1 MDEKS
6 FIAALEDFRSARQ
19 QAAVQE
25 LMARLTGKSVSLL
38 SFEEVRHKLRASA
51 MSERGL
57 REIPLDAIVG
67 TESRDADFTRTFLP
81 RGTASEQRWARVKTA
96 STDLNATG
104 LAPIQVYKIGEAYFV
119 RDGHHRVSVARQ
131 MGAPTISAYVTEV
144 QTRVPLTPDVQPD
157 ELIIKAEYAAFLEE
171 TGLDQLR
178 PNVDLSV
185 SQPGQ
190 YDKLRELI
198 EVHGYVAEAEQG
210 QPLGMQAAVLD
221 WYDHSYLP
229 ILAIIRE
236 RGMLRDFPGRTET
249 DLYIWLMEHSA
260 ELSAQLG
267 WEVQPQNALADLAQR
282 FSPRHP
288 GFFRQ
293 GLLRLPLPAPLADG
307 PTVGEWRKER
317 LTDRYINR
325 LFNDVLVPLSGE
337 RESWAALEQAFEIA
351 RRESSNLL
359 GLHLVADE
367 AGLNSESALAVKAEF
382 EHRCAAAGVTGK
394 LAIEVGPIG
403 DRICERA
410 VLGDL
415 VVVHLAHPPGQG
427 PLERLSSGFRAL
439 IRRCPR
445 PVLAVPGQITPMENL
460 LLAYDGSSKAKE
472 ALFVATYLVGEWRS
486 KLTIAIG
493 AETSDLKAAREFAEK
508 YLEFHE
514 ITATWVEIASPVA
527 QTLRTL
533 AEDQKMD
540 MLLMGGYGARPV
552 VEVVLGSTVDR
563 VLRETHLPTL
573 ICR

>member
-1 MDEKS
+1 MDEKN
-6 FIAALEDFRSARQ
+6 FIVALEDFRSARQ

-25 LMARLTGKSVSLL
+25 LMARLTGKSVALL
-38 SFEEVRHKLRASA
+38 SFEEVRRKLRASA

-57 REIPLDAIVG
+57 LEIPLDAIVG
-67 TESRDADFTRTFLP
+67 TESRDADFTRSFFP
-81 RGTASEQRWARVKTA
+81 RDTASEQRWARVKTA

-131 MGAPTISAYVTEV
+131 LNSPTISAYVTEV

-171 TGLDQLR
+171 TNLDQLR
-178 PNVDLSV
+178 PNVDLGV

-190 YDKLRELI
+190 YDKLREFI
-198 EVHGYVAEAEQG
+198 EVHGYVTETEQG
-210 QPLGMQAAVLD
+210 EPLKPQDAILD

-229 ILAIIRE
+229 IVTIIRE

-249 DLYIWLMEHSA
+249 DLYLWLMEHSA
-260 ELSAQLG
+260 ELSAKLG

-282 FSPRHP
+282 FSPRHT
-288 GFFRQ
+288 GLGQ
-293 GLLRLPLPAPLADG
+293 SLLRLPLPSSLAEG

-317 LTDRYINR
+317 LTDRYLNR

-337 RESWAALEQAFEIA
+337 RESWVALGQAFEIA
-351 RRESSNLL
+351 RREGAQLL

-367 AGLNSESALAVKAEF
+367 AARTHEAALAVQAEF
-382 EHRCAAAGVTGK
+382 EQRCAAAGVPGK
-394 LAIEVGPIG
+394 LAIEAGSIG

-410 VLGDL
+410 VLADL
-415 VVVHLAHPPGQG
+415 VVVHLAHPPGHG
-427 PLERLSSGFRAL
+427 PLERLGSGFRSL

-445 PVLAVPGQITPMENL
+445 PVLAVPSQTTPMEKL
-460 LLAYDGSSKAKE
+460 LLAYDGSAKAKE
-472 ALFVATYLVGEWRS
+472 ALFVATYLVGEWQS
-486 KLTIAIG
+486 KLTIAVG
-493 AETSDLKAAREFAEK
+493 EETAELKAARAYAEQ

-514 ITATWVEIASPVA
+514 IAAEWVEIASPIA
-527 QTLRTL
+527 QAILSL
-533 AEDQKMD
+533 AEDQKTD